1 MKDLIEAFNSW
12 FGLQV
17 TMTEEAVGRGERE
30 RNYLN
35 DFIDFCAQVRG
46 FLKDYDDGMIAH
58 MGDASAV
65 SITPSKVSLYSD
77 GAFQEGKAIEVM
89 YSLLHH
95 IKEFNQLSF
104 DARGELAVT
113 MAGLLM
119 DSVQENL

>member
-1 MKDLIEAFNSW
+1 MKDLIMAFNSW
-12 FGLQV
+12 FGLQA
-17 TMTEEAVGRGERE
+17 TMIEEATERKE
-30 RNYLN
+30 MEKSDLST
-35 DFIDFCAQVRG
+35 FISIIGQVRG
-46 FLKDYDDGMIAH
+46 FLKDYDEGMIAH
-58 MGDASAV
+58 MGDATAV

-89 YSLLHH
+89 YSLLHS